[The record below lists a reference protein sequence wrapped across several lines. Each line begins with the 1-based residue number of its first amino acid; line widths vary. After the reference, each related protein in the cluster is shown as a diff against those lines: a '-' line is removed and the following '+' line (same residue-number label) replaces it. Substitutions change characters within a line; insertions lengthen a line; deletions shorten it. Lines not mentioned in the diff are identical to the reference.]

1 MNTGSLIVALKV
13 PKNFSGG
20 ANAFFTLMWTSAI
33 TGYESISDH
42 ISFMQSPAGLDTAIA
57 SVAGDR
63 ATVQSLVKDF
73 LQGSGIPCP
82 VRFDEL
88 KGGFNSI
95 INLNKIDTPGF
106 RARVFTWAATGSLTI
121 SPDDTKKIAVST
133 HSTYSLSSSLECIFT
148 NCFLAQIEA
157 VADNNQLYANNNVC
171 GMMLANGKISFRT
184 CMSYVGLPASYITAL
199 THRAYPSTPNSGGP
213 STFKE
218 AFNFWFLT
226 EILSAIGGH
235 NML

>member
-1 MNTGSLIVALKV
+1 MNIGSPVIVDLKV
-13 PKNFSGG
+13 PRRFTGG

-42 ISFMQSPAGLDTAIA
+42 ISFLQSPAGLDAAIA

-63 ATVQSLVKDF
+63 ATVQSLVEDF

-82 VRFDEL
+82 EKFDEL
-88 KGGFNSI
+88 RGGFNTLI
-95 INLNKIDTPGF
+95 DLDKIDTLGF
-106 RARVFTWAATGSLTI
+106 RARVFTWAATGSPTI

-133 HSTYSLSSSLECIFT
+133 YSTYNLLLKYIFT
-148 NCFLAQIEA
+148 DCILLQIGA
-157 VADNNQLYANNNVC
+157 VADNDQLYADRNVR

-184 CMSYVGLPASYITAL
+184 CMSHVRLPASYIITL
-199 THRAYPSTPNSGGP
+199 TSRTYPSISNSGGP
-213 STFKE
+213 PTFRE

-235 NML
+235 SML